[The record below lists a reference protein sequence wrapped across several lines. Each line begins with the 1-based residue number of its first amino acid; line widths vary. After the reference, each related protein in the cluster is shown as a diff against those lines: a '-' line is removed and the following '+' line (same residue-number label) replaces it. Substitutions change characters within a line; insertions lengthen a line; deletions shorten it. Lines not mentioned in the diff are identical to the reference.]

1 MAERIIREGGDS
13 KEDQEKSD
21 AAIARIREGI
31 EKLEKELGNDD

>member
-1 MAERIIREGGDS
+1 MGERVIREGGDS

-31 EKLEKELGNDD
+31 EKLERAKEDDD